1 MHTCFEYSARQ
12 NFLCLIN
19 IYKWWNC
26 AFSWG
31 ILTGKLRWH
40 YKLQYMIAMLFVQ
53 IPLLWPFRHLG
64 SNTGS
69 LVKYTR
75 SIFLIAC
82 EISRVVNIFYT
93 HPYLFEIDTWHSHS
107 NNYCYVNHN
116 HIILWVFS
124 QWAFLVENV
133 LMTLKKT
140 LGYLM
145 PLKKVFNSSA

>member
-1 MHTCFEYSARQ
+1 MFGFNYLTVDYMHTCFEYSARQ

-82 EISRVVNIFYT
+82 EISRVVIIFFIHIHT
-93 HPYLFEIDTWHSHS
+93 YLKLIHGIPIL
-107 NNYCYVNHN
+107 
-116 HIILWVFS
+116 IIIATLIIIISFFGFS
-124 QWAFLVENV
+124 ANELFL
-133 LMTLKKT
+133 
-140 LGYLM
+140 
-145 PLKKVFNSSA
+145 